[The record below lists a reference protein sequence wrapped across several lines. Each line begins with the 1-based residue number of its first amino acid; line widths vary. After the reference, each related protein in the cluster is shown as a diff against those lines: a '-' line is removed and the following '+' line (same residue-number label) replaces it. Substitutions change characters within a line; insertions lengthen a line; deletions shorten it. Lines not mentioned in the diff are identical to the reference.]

1 MSFNFQFIETNA
13 LKNITQIM
21 LAINITKQGKIVA
34 KLAAVAS
41 LYVQDEPDF
50 RPNMSIVVR
59 ALQPLLKVAPAPVV
73 TCD

>member
-1 MSFNFQFIETNA
+1 
-13 LKNITQIM
+13 M
-21 LAINITKQGKIVA
+21 LVINITEQGKIVA
-34 KLAAVAS
+34 KLATLAS
-41 LYVQDEPDF
+41 LYVQNKPDF

>member
-1 MSFNFQFIETNA
+1 MFGGLLFDTGYSNA
-13 LKNITQIM
+13 KSRQDPKLNGEYPLK
-21 LAINITKQGKIVA
+21 AVA

-59 ALQPLLKVAPAPVV
+59 ALQPLLKVAPAPVG
-73 TCD
+73 TYG